1 MKWQYGFKTPSKSVV
16 TFYLNRCMT
25 FDIKR
30 RYMLN
35 GEHIK
40 YEVIFIIGCS
50 TPNWV
55 KTSSDHI
62 PKLSKIHSSLLLLY
76 IIQMESCCTAIFPPA
91 IIIKHYKKC
100 FCGAIWL
107 QLLWK
112 LGAGF
117 SVCFISIAKVE
128 VLKFKDWQ
136 FRVFL
141 VYNKSV

>member
-25 FDIKR
+25 FDKKR

-91 IIIKHYKKC
+91 IIIKHYKVLLITAALETWSR
-100 FCGAIWL
+100 F
-107 QLLWK
+107 QL
-112 LGAGF
+112 
-117 SVCFISIAKVE
+117 VCFISISKVE

-141 VYNKSV
+141 VCNKSF